1 MHLNWVETFLK
12 FRRSSEENMELHQ
25 LTVKDIAGGI
35 KAKKYTA
42 IEVARAFMGRVE
54 KFDKKVNAFITI
66 NEKWEEQAAAVDK
79 KIASG
84 KDPGFLAGVPVAVKD
99 LFCTEGIKTTAASK
113 MLADFIPPYTATC
126 IQRLED
132 QGAVVL
138 GKTNMDEFAM
148 GSSNETS
155 HFGGCHN
162 PWNLEYVAG
171 GSSGGSA
178 AAVAA
183 AFAPVSIGSDTGG
196 SIRQP
201 ASFCGLT
208 GVKPTYGRI
217 SRFGMI
223 AFASSLDQAGPMG
236 RTVDDCAYLLDAMC
250 GPCDKDSTTSRKPWE
265 PLRSTLARTTKLKV
279 GLPKEYFASKAD
291 DVVMKAFWK
300 TVEILKQQGVEFVD
314 VSLPNTQYAVPVYY
328 MVATSEASS
337 NLSRYDGIRY
347 GYRATPEGKEWGSLD
362 ELYSKSRAEGFGKE
376 VKRRI
381 LLGTFALSSGY
392 YDAYYN
398 KASKVRTLI
407 RQDFLDAY
415 EHCDLIMGPVTTTP
429 AFKSGSRV
437 YDPIRM
443 YLNDIFTTSVNLAG
457 LPGMSV
463 PVTLT
468 PEGLPIGV
476 QIIAPHFAEKNMLS
490 LGLEIEATSGFVGK
504 VANGLQ

>member
-1 MHLNWVETFLK
+1 MD
-12 FRRSSEENMELHQ
+12 LHQ
-25 LTVKDIAGGI
+25 LTVKEIATGI
-35 KAKKYTA
+35 KAKTFSA
-42 IEVARAFMGRVE
+42 LEVSTAFMNRIE
-54 KFDKKVNAFITI
+54 KFDKKVNAFITL
-66 NEKWEEQAAAVDK
+66 NSQWQNQAKAVDE
-79 KIASG
+79 KIARG
-84 KDPGFLAGVPVAVKD
+84 EDPGFLAGVPVAVKD
-99 LFCTEGIKTTAASK
+99 LFCTKGIKTTAASK
-113 MLADFIPPYTATC
+113 MLANFVPPYTATC

-155 HFGGCHN
+155 HFGGCRN
-162 PWNLEYVAG
+162 PWNLDYVAG

-178 AAVAA
+178 ASVAA
-183 AFAPVSIGSDTGG
+183 SFAPVSMGSDTGG

-201 ASFCGLT
+201 SSFCGLT

-236 RTVDDCAYLLDAMC
+236 RTVDDCMYMLDAMC
-250 GPCDKDSTTSRKPWE
+250 GPCDRDSTTSLKQWE
-265 PLRSTLARTTKLKV
+265 PLRNSISRTTKLKV
-279 GLPKEYFASKAD
+279 GLPKEYFVSSAD
-291 DVVMKAFWK
+291 DVVLKSFWN
-300 TVEILKQQGVEFVD
+300 TVESLKKQGVDFVE
-314 VSLPNTQYAVPVYY
+314 VSLPNTPHAVPVYY

-337 NLSRYDGIRY
+337 NLSRYDGVRY
-347 GYRATPEGKEWGSLD
+347 GFRAEPEEKEWGSLD
-362 ELYSKSRAEGFGKE
+362 ELYAKTRAEGFGKE

-407 RQDFLDAY
+407 RQDFVEAY
-415 EHCDLIMGPVTTTP
+415 KHCDVIMGPVTTTP
-429 AFKSGSRV
+429 AFKIGSRV
-437 YDPIRM
+437 YDPLRM

-457 LPGMSV
+457 LPGMSI
-463 PVTLT
+463 PVSLT

-476 QIIAPHFAEKNMLS
+476 QVIAPHFAEKNMLS
-490 LGLEIEATSGFVGK
+490 LALEIEAISGFVGK

>member
-1 MHLNWVETFLK
+1 MDIHL
-12 FRRSSEENMELHQ
+12 
-25 LTVKDIAGGI
+25 LTVKEIALGI
-35 KAKKYTA
+35 KDKKFSA
-42 IEVARAFMGRVE
+42 REVARAFMSRIEKYDKRVNSFISINPNWE
-54 KFDKKVNAFITI
+54 KQAQALDDKLARGEN
-66 NEKWEEQAAAVDK
+66 
-79 KIASG
+79 
-84 KDPGFLAGVPVAVKD
+84 PGFLAGVPVAVKD
-99 LFCTEGIKTTAASK
+99 LFCTKDIKSTAASK
-113 MLADFIPPYTATC
+113 MLANFVPPYTATC
-126 IQRLED
+126 VQRLED
-132 QGAVVL
+132 QGAIVL

-155 HFGGCHN
+155 YFGGCHN

-178 AAVAA
+178 ASVAA

-201 ASFCGLT
+201 SAFCGLT

-236 RTVDDCAYLLDAMC
+236 RTVDDCSYLLDAMC
-250 GPCDKDSTTSRKPWE
+250 GPCDKDSTMSRKPWE
-265 PLRSTLARTTKLKV
+265 PVRTSLTRSTKFKV
-279 GLPKEYFASKAD
+279 GLPKEYFQSSAD
-291 DVVMKAFWK
+291 DVVLKAFWH
-300 TVEILKQQGVEFVD
+300 TVERLKKQGVEFVD
-314 VSLPNTQYAVPVYY
+314 VSLPNTPHAVPVYY

-337 NLSRYDGIRY
+337 NLLRYDGVRY
-347 GYRATPEGKEWGSLD
+347 GYRAQPQDKDWASLD

-407 RQDFLDAY
+407 RQDFIEAY
-415 EHCDLIMGPVTTTP
+415 KSCDLIMGPVTTTP
-429 AFKSGSRV
+429 AFKTGSRV

-457 LPGMSV
+457 LPGMSI
-463 PVTLT
+463 PVALT
-468 PEGLPIGV
+468 PDGLPLGV
-476 QIIAPHFAEKNMLS
+476 QVIAPHFAEKNMLS
-490 LGLEIEATSGFVGK
+490 LALEIEAVSEFVGK
-504 VANGLQ
+504 AANGLQ